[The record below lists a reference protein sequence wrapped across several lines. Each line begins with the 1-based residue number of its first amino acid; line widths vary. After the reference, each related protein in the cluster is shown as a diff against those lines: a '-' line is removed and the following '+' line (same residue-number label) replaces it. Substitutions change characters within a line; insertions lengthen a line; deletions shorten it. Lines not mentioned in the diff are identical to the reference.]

1 MNKKIKST
9 NLFVTSKGNGYYGDR
24 VWLSDEADTEVHK
37 YLKLVCKWGGS
48 DKREGARVSYEIK
61 RDIPLDTV
69 IATLRSSGMTM
80 RNDQHTMNI
89 LCEYN

>member
-1 MNKKIKST
+1 MNKITK
-9 NLFVTSKGNGYYGDR
+9 LFVTIKGNDYYGDR
-24 VWLSDEADTEVHK
+24 VFLSKDADTEVHK

-48 DKREGARVSYEIK
+48 DKRDGARVSYEIK

-80 RNDQHTMNI
+80 RNDQYTMNI